1 MSGDING
8 KHCGQ
13 HRTTKDVKMCGVFVN
28 IIKIFIKVDI
38 IFGVFVNIFGCIR
51 KLLANICN
59 IFFGIMTIY

>member
-1 MSGDING
+1 
-8 KHCGQ
+8 
-13 HRTTKDVKMCGVFVN
+13 MCGVFVN

-59 IFFGIMTIY
+59 IFWDFDNLLIYFWAFVNNL

>member
-1 MSGDING
+1 
-8 KHCGQ
+8 
-13 HRTTKDVKMCGVFVN
+13 MCGVFVN

-59 IFFGIMTIY
+59 IFWDFDNLLKGKLGDFF